1 MGRSFIIKDN
11 GSKFQDLEFSVNFA
25 QLQTIFS
32 ALETLTHHHKPI
44 SFTDILPC
52 HIKQIFSV
60 EPVNVDCILI
70 AGTVCL
76 WLQIMKRKEKSLEK
90 ERFTDMKIIS
100 KLKMMCK
107 FKL

>member
-52 HIKQIFSV
+52 HKQIFSV
-60 EPVNVDCILI
+60 EPVGCILI

-100 KLKMMCK
+100 KLMMMYK